1 MEIYFVYKTNMTK
14 HLFIDRYILLFIPW
28 LLSLLLQ
35 EHHILSYLAA
45 WLGSFFIF
53 YITLTGKV
61 KPLPQDLSFSSQLMR
76 PIFLVQ
82 IIFAGYMC
90 CTSIFYFLDVL
101 GYVDFYQ
108 ADPYF
113 LIDQKRLMRTAQC
126 QQYYCLAHASFVS
139 GILIFI
145 KDPIT
150 PQYKYEQEGL
160 IRLIFTIAL
169 ITVSLSYMLTFFDGL
184 SQFAHQLRS
193 ISFIAVTLSLAF
205 AIPQK
210 NTSIIIASLAM
221 YGFNLYQALI
231 SGFKEPI
238 ILSLLILG
246 VFLYPNYKRTITL
259 AFVPLLF
266 ILFIILPSYN
276 RIFREHAWGGANL
289 DTEKASALALNSI
302 FSEEGLDDSNWSFLV
317 FRLSEIDMF
326 TKYTQSTPAYIDYY
340 GFDILQQ
347 SLRSIIPRA
356 VWPSK
361 PITETIV
368 MERVYNA
375 GIVSRNSNVSAKPAF
390 IVDAYLSGG
399 TFGIFICL
407 FSYGALCQLIAYKAE
422 QLFGGYTLGTALI
435 FSGLFQVFWRGQ
447 SFEFLFNSICWS
459 YASMYLIFYTLRS
472 INILKSNENLTN

>member
-1 MEIYFVYKTNMTK
+1 MTK
-14 HLFIDRYILLFIPW
+14 HLSIDRYIPLFVPW
-28 LLSLLLQ
+28 LLALLLKD
-35 EHHILSYLAA
+35 HYILSYLIA

-53 YITLTGKV
+53 YLTLTGKV
-61 KPLPQDLSFSSQLMR
+61 KLLPQDLSFSAQLMR

-82 IIFAGYMC
+82 VIFAGYMC

-101 GYVDFYQ
+101 GYVDFNQ
-108 ADPYF
+108 ADHYF
-113 LIDQKRLMRTAQC
+113 LVNQDRLRLTAEC
-126 QQYYCLAHASFVS
+126 QRYYCLAHASFVS
-139 GILIFI
+139 GILIFM
-145 KDPIT
+145 KDPIVPEYT
-150 PQYKYEQEGL
+150 YKQQGL
-160 IRLIFTIAL
+160 TGLVFTIAV
-169 ITVSLSYMLTFFDGL
+169 ITVSLSYLLTFFDGL

-193 ISFIAVTLSLAF
+193 ISFIAVTLALAF

-210 NTSIIIASLAM
+210 NTSIIIASLVM

-238 ILSLLILG
+238 ILSVLILC

-259 AFVPLLF
+259 AFIPLLF
-266 ILFIILPSYN
+266 LLFIILPFYN
-276 RIFREHAWGGANL
+276 RIFREHAWGGENL
-289 DTEKASALALNSI
+289 DTEKASALALNSV
-302 FSEEGLDDSNWSFLV
+302 FSDEGLDDSNWSFLT

-326 TKYTQSTPAYIDYY
+326 TKYIQSTPAYIDYY
-340 GFDILQQ
+340 GFDLLQQ
-347 SLRSIIPRA
+347 SLRSIVPRA
-356 VWPSK
+356 IWPSK
-361 PITETIV
+361 PITETLV

-390 IVDAYLSGG
+390 IVDAYLSAG

-407 FSYGALCQLIAYKAE
+407 FSYGALCQLIANKAE

-459 YASMYLIFYTLRS
+459 YVSMLLVFYTLRM
-472 INILKSNENLTN
+472 INILKPGEDLTN